1 MARVCSVRAAE
12 AKPAL
17 LQWCDVINVIIAT
30 VTHLNI
36 VVIMAA
42 AVEGVEAYLP
52 GDFTFVH
59 CGKSTL

>member
-1 MARVCSVRAAE
+1 MARVSSVRAAVG
-12 AKPAL
+12 KIAL
-17 LQWCDVINVIIAT
+17 VHWCDVINVIIAT

-42 AVEGVEAYLP
+42 AAEVVEAYLP

-59 CGKSTL
+59 CGMSTV